1 MAAPESDLEGNRCQ
15 RTQREHRGGAPG
27 SFIAV
32 ATAAAATASRIHGDT
47 SSPPLSPA
55 AGPPRRHLTTVSC
68 IRAWLTRYFAPE
80 SSGPETIEVVGTQ
93 DPRSMGTGVPASEQT
108 SCAKGD
114 PQVYCPEDTGGTE
127 AVQATDCESPED
139 NQSQNEPGY
148 SSREDTGQLMA
159 SYEGKAKGYQVPP
172 FGWRICLAHE
182 FTEKRKPFNANDVSL
197 SNLIKHLGM
206 GLRYLQWW
214 YRKTQVEKKTP
225 FIDLINCVP
234 LRQIYGCPLGG
245 IGGGTITRGWR
256 GQFCRWQLN
265 PGMYQHQTVIADQFT
280 VCLRRKGHTVYQQ
293 VLSVERPSVLRSW
306 NWGLCGYFAFYH
318 ALYPRAWTV
327 YQLPG
332 QNVTL
337 TCRQITPILPHDY
350 QDSSLPVAIF
360 VWDVENEGDEA
371 VDVSIMFSMRNGLGG
386 EDDAPGGL
394 WNEPFC
400 LERDGATV
408 QGLLLHHPTLPNPY
422 TMAVAARL
430 TADTTVTHITAFDP
444 DSTGQQ
450 VWQDLLQ
457 DGQLD
462 SPAGRSPTSQKGEG
476 IAGAVCAMG
485 KLPPRGRCSLEF
497 SLAWDMPRIMFGAKG
512 QVHYRRYTR
521 FFGSDGDAAP
531 TLSHYALCRYTDWEE
546 KISAWQSPVLDDRSL
561 PAWYKSA
568 LFNEL
573 YFLADG
579 GTVWLEVPEAS
590 LPEELVG
597 GMHQL
602 HPILRE
608 YGRFGYLEGQEYRM
622 YNTYDVHFYASFAL
636 IMLWPKLELSLQ
648 YDMALATLRE
658 DLTQRRYL
666 MSGIMAPVKR
676 RNVIPHDIGDPDDEP
691 WLRVNAYVVHD
702 TADWKDLNLKF
713 VLQAVMESEMKF
725 DKDQDGL
732 IENGG
737 YADQTYDGWVTTGPS
752 AYCGGLWL
760 AAVAVMVRMAALCG
774 APDVQDKFSSILS
787 RGQEAYERLLWNGRY
802 YNYDCS
808 SQPQSFSIMSD
819 QCAGQ
824 WFLRASGL
832 GEGDS
837 EVFPTQHVV
846 RALQTIFEFNVQ
858 AFAGGAMGAVNGMQP
873 HGVPDR
879 SSVQS
884 DEVWVGVVYGLA
896 ATMIQEGL
904 TWEGFRTAEGCY
916 RTVWERLGLAFQT
929 PEAYCQQRV
938 YRSLAYMRPLS
949 IWAMQLALQQQQHKK
964 ASGPKAKQGTGLS
977 MGPKLGPK
985 ETMANPS
992 PE

>member
-1 MAAPESDLEGNRCQ
+1 MVVPWVALGEALSPEAGEASSVVGSLILECTSTKQSLLINSQCVCAGKGRLCTSKSCLWSA
-15 RTQREHRGGAPG
+15 RVSCTAGTGACVGTLHSTTPSIPEPG
-27 SFIAV
+27 LSISFLAKM
-32 ATAAAATASRIHGDT
+32 
-47 SSPPLSPA
+47 SPSPA
-55 AGPPRRHLTTVSC
+55 ARSHPSCPMTT
-68 IRAWLTRYFAPE
+68 
-80 SSGPETIEVVGTQ
+80 
-93 DPRSMGTGVPASEQT
+93 
-108 SCAKGD
+108 
-114 PQVYCPEDTGGTE
+114 
-127 AVQATDCESPED
+127 
-139 NQSQNEPGY
+139 
-148 SSREDTGQLMA
+148 
-159 SYEGKAKGYQVPP
+159 
-172 FGWRICLAHE
+172 
-182 FTEKRKPFNANDVSL
+182 
-197 SNLIKHLGM
+197 
-206 GLRYLQWW
+206 
-214 YRKTQVEKKTP
+214 
-225 FIDLINCVP
+225 
-234 LRQIYGCPLGG
+234 
-245 IGGGTITRGWR
+245 
-256 GQFCRWQLN
+256 
-265 PGMYQHQTVIADQFT
+265 
-280 VCLRRKGHTVYQQ
+280 
-293 VLSVERPSVLRSW
+293 
-306 NWGLCGYFAFYH
+306 
-318 ALYPRAWTV
+318 
-327 YQLPG
+327 
-332 QNVTL
+332 
-337 TCRQITPILPHDY
+337 
-350 QDSSLPVAIF
+350 SSLPVGVF

-371 VDVSIMFSMRNGLGG
+371 LDVSIMFSMRNGLGG

-400 LERDGATV
+400 LERDGETV
-408 QGLLLHHPTLPNPY
+408 QGLLLHHPTPPNPY

-430 TADTTVTHITAFDP
+430 TADTMVTHLTAFDP
-444 DSTGQQ
+444 DSAGQQ

-462 SPAGRSPTSQKGEG
+462 SLAGQSLPSQKGVG
-476 IAGAVCAMG
+476 IAGAVCVMG
-485 KLPPRGRCSLEF
+485 KLPPRGQRRLEF

-512 QVHYRRYTR
+512 QVYYRRYTR
-521 FFGSDGDAAP
+521 FFGPDGDAAP
-531 TLSHYALCRYTDWEE
+531 TLSHYALCRYADWEE
-546 KISAWQSPVLDDRSL
+546 RISAWQSPVLDDRSL

-579 GTVWLEVPEAS
+579 GTVWLEVPEDC
-590 LPEELVG
+590 LREEPVES
-597 GMHQL
+597 MCQL
-602 HPILRE
+602 RPLLRE

-648 YDMALATLRE
+648 YDMGEGPFCASSALLAPHAPEPLWSLTLSLPPKHNVDPAYWFPSGITHTVLCPTPSLPIPCPAAPACVSAPPALATLRE
-658 DLTQRRYL
+658 DLAQQRYL
-666 MSGIMAPVKR
+666 MSGIIAPVKR
-676 RNVIPHDIGDPDDEP
+676 RNVVPHDVGDPDDEP

-713 VLQAVMESEMKF
+713 VLQVYRDYYLTGDHCFLRDMWPVCLAVMESEMKF

-760 AAVAVMVRMAALCG
+760 AAVAVMVKMAALCG
-774 APDVQDKFSSILS
+774 AQEVQDKFSSILS

-808 SQPQSFSIMSD
+808 SQPQSHSIMSD

-837 EVFPTQHVV
+837 EVFPTPHVV

-858 AFAGGAMGAVNGMQP
+858 GFAGGAMGAVNGMQP

-929 PEAYCQQRV
+929 PEAYCQQQV
-938 YRSLAYMRPLS
+938 FRSLAYMRPLS
-949 IWAMQLALQQQQHKK
+949 IWAMQLALQQQQQQQQHKK
-964 ASGPKAKQGTGLS
+964 APGPIAKQDTGLS
-977 MGPKLGPK
+977 TRPKLGPK
-985 ETMANPS
+985 EAVANPS
-992 PE
+992 PECAS

>member
-1 MAAPESDLEGNRCQ
+1 MGTHDPGN
-15 RTQREHRGGAPG
+15 
-27 SFIAV
+27 
-32 ATAAAATASRIHGDT
+32 
-47 SSPPLSPA
+47 
-55 AGPPRRHLTTVSC
+55 
-68 IRAWLTRYFAPE
+68 
-80 SSGPETIEVVGTQ
+80 
-93 DPRSMGTGVPASEQT
+93 MGTGVPASEQI
-108 SCAKGD
+108 SCAKED
-114 PQVYCPEDTGGTE
+114 PQVYCPEETGSTKD
-127 AVQATDCESPED
+127 VQVTDCKSPED
-139 NQSQNEPGY
+139 
-148 SSREDTGQLMA
+148 SRPQKETDCCNPEDSGQLMA
-159 SYEGKAKGYQVPP
+159 SYEGKAMGYQVPP

-182 FTEKRKPFNANDVSL
+182 FTEKRKPFQANNVSL
-197 SNLIKHLGM
+197 SNMIKHIGM

-225 FIDLINCVP
+225 FIDMINSVP

-265 PGMYQHQTVIADQFT
+265 PGMYQHRTVIAD
-280 VCLRRKGHTVYQQ
+280 
-293 VLSVERPSVLRSW
+293 
-306 NWGLCGYFAFYH
+306 
-318 ALYPRAWTV
+318 
-327 YQLPG
+327 
-332 QNVTL
+332 
-337 TCRQITPILPHDY
+337 
-350 QDSSLPVAIF
+350 QDSSLPVGVF

-371 VDVSIMFSMRNGLGG
+371 LDVSIMFSMRNGLGG
-386 EDDAPGGL
+386 GDDAPGGL

-400 LERDGATV
+400 LERSGETV
-408 QGLLLHHPTLPNPY
+408 RGLLLHHPTLPNPY
-422 TMAVAARL
+422 TMAVAARV

-462 SPAGRSPTSQKGEG
+462 SPTGQSTPTQKGVG
-476 IAGAVCAMG
+476 IAGAVCVSS
-485 KLPPRGRCSLEF
+485 KLRPRGQCRLEF

-521 FFGSDGDAAP
+521 FFGQDGDAAP
-531 TLSHYALCRYTDWEE
+531 ALSHYALCRYAEWEE
-546 KISAWQSPVLDDRSL
+546 RISAWQSPVLDDRSL

-579 GTVWLEVPEAS
+579 GTVWLEVLEDS
-590 LPEELVG
+590 LPEELG
-597 GMHQL
+597 RNMCH
-602 HPILRE
+602 LRPTLWD

-658 DLTQRRYL
+658 DLTRRRYL
-666 MSGIMAPVKR
+666 MSGVMAPVKR

-691 WLRVNAYVVHD
+691 WLRVNAYLIHD

-713 VLQAVMESEMKF
+713 VLQVYRDYYLTGDQNFLKDMWPVCLAVMESEMKF
-725 DKDQDGL
+725 DKDHDGL

-760 AAVAVMVRMAALCG
+760 AAVAVMVQMAALCG
-774 APDVQDKFSSILS
+774 AQDIQDKFSSILS

-802 YNYDCS
+802 YNYDS
-808 SQPQSFSIMSD
+808 SSRPQSRSVMSD

-824 WFLRASGL
+824 WFLKACGL
-832 GEGDS
+832 GEGDT

-846 RALQTIFEFNVQ
+846 RALQTIFELNVQ

-873 HGVPDR
+873 HGVPDK

-904 TWEGFRTAEGCY
+904 TWEGFQTAEGCY

-938 YRSLAYMRPLS
+938 FRSLAYMRPLS

-964 ASGPKAKQGTGLS
+964 ASWPKVEQGTGLRT
-977 MGPKLGPK
+977 GPMFGPK
-985 ETMANPS
+985 EAMANLS

>member
-1 MAAPESDLEGNRCQ
+1 
-15 RTQREHRGGAPG
+15 
-27 SFIAV
+27 
-32 ATAAAATASRIHGDT
+32 
-47 SSPPLSPA
+47 
-55 AGPPRRHLTTVSC
+55 
-68 IRAWLTRYFAPE
+68 
-80 SSGPETIEVVGTQ
+80 
-93 DPRSMGTGVPASEQT
+93 MGTGVPASEQT

-114 PQVYCPEDTGGTE
+114 PQASCPENGTE
-127 AVQATDCESPED
+127 AVQVTDCPIPEDSQPQHEQGYSSPED
-139 NQSQNEPGY
+139 S
-148 SSREDTGQLMA
+148 GQLMA

-182 FTEKRKPFNANDVSL
+182 FAEKRKPFNANDISL

-214 YRKTQVEKKTP
+214 YRKTQVEKKKP
-225 FIDLINCVP
+225 FIDLINSVP

-265 PGMYQHQTVIADQFT
+265 PGMYQHQTVMANQFT
-280 VCLRRKGHTVYQQ
+280 VCLRRRGQTVYQQ

-350 QDSSLPVAIF
+350 QDSSLPVGVF

-371 VDVSIMFSMRNGLGG
+371 LEVSIMFSMRNGLGG
-386 EDDAPGGL
+386 EDDASGGL

-400 LERDGATV
+400 LERDGETV
-408 QGLLLHHPTLPNPY
+408 QGLLLHHPTPPNPY

-430 TADTTVTHITAFDP
+430 SADTTVTHLTAFDP
-444 DSTGQQ
+444 DSAGQQ
-450 VWQDLLQ
+450 VWQDLLL

-462 SPAGRSPTSQKGEG
+462 SLAGKSLPSQKGVG
-476 IAGAVCAMG
+476 IAGAVCVSG
-485 KLPPRGRCSLEF
+485 KLPPRGRHRLEF

-512 QVHYRRYTR
+512 QVYYRRYTR
-521 FFGSDGDAAP
+521 FFGPDGDAAP
-531 TLSHYALCRYTDWEE
+531 ALSHYALSHYADWEE
-546 KISAWQSPVLDDRSL
+546 KISAWQSPVLEDRSL

-579 GTVWLEVPEAS
+579 GTVWLEVSEDS

-597 GMHQL
+597 GMGQL
-602 HPILRE
+602 RPLLQE
-608 YGRFGYLEGQEYRM
+608 YGRFAYLE
-622 YNTYDVHFYASFAL
+622 
-636 IMLWPKLELSLQ
+636 
-648 YDMALATLRE
+648 ALATLRE
-658 DLTQRRYL
+658 DLTQRRFL
-666 MSGIMAPVKR
+666 MSGVTAPVKR
-676 RNVIPHDIGDPDDEP
+676 RNVIPHDVGDPDDEP
-691 WLRVNAYVVHD
+691 WLRVNAYEIHD
-702 TADWKDLNLKF
+702 TGDWKDLNLKF
-713 VLQAVMESEMKF
+713 VLQVYRDYYLTGDQCFLRDMWPVCLAVMESEMKF
-725 DKDQDGL
+725 DKDHDGL

-760 AAVAVMVRMAALCG
+760 AAVAVMVQMAALCG
-774 APDVQDKFSSILS
+774 AQEAQNKFSSILS
-787 RGQEAYERLLWNGRY
+787 RGQEAYDRLLWNGRY

-808 SQPQSFSIMSD
+808 SQPQSYSIMSD

-837 EVFPTQHVV
+837 EVFPTQQVV

-858 AFAGGAMGAVNGMQP
+858 AFAGGVMGAVNGMQP
-873 HGVPDR
+873 HGVPDT

-929 PEAYCQQRV
+929 PEAYCQRRV
-938 YRSLAYMRPLS
+938 FRSLAYMRPLS
-949 IWAMQLALQQQQHKK
+949 IWAMQLALQQQQQHKK
-964 ASGPKAKQGTGLS
+964 ASEPISKRGTALCTRPKH
-977 MGPKLGPK
+977 GPK
-985 ETMANPS
+985 EAMANPG

>member
-1 MAAPESDLEGNRCQ
+1 MGTHDPGN
-15 RTQREHRGGAPG
+15 
-27 SFIAV
+27 
-32 ATAAAATASRIHGDT
+32 
-47 SSPPLSPA
+47 
-55 AGPPRRHLTTVSC
+55 
-68 IRAWLTRYFAPE
+68 
-80 SSGPETIEVVGTQ
+80 
-93 DPRSMGTGVPASEQT
+93 MGTGVPASEQI
-108 SCAKGD
+108 SCAKED
-114 PQVYCPEDTGGTE
+114 PQVYCPEETGSTKD
-127 AVQATDCESPED
+127 VQVTDCKSPED
-139 NQSQNEPGY
+139 
-148 SSREDTGQLMA
+148 SRPQKETDCCNPEDSGQLMA
-159 SYEGKAKGYQVPP
+159 SYEGKAMGYQVPP

-182 FTEKRKPFNANDVSL
+182 FTEKRKPFQANNVSL
-197 SNLIKHLGM
+197 SNMIKHIGM

-225 FIDLINCVP
+225 FIDMINSVP

-265 PGMYQHQTVIADQFT
+265 PGMYQHRTVIADQFT
-280 VCLRRKGHTVYQQ
+280 VCLRREGQTVYQQ
-293 VLSVERPSVLRSW
+293 VLSLERPSVLRTW

-350 QDSSLPVAIF
+350 QDSSLPVGVF

-371 VDVSIMFSMRNGLGG
+371 LDVSIMFSMRNGLGG
-386 EDDAPGGL
+386 GDDAPGGL

-400 LERDGATV
+400 LERSGETV
-408 QGLLLHHPTLPNPY
+408 RGLLLHHPTLPNPY
-422 TMAVAARL
+422 TMAVAARV

-462 SPAGRSPTSQKGEG
+462 SPTGQSTPTQKGVG
-476 IAGAVCAMG
+476 IAGAVCVSS
-485 KLPPRGRCSLEF
+485 KLRPRGQCRLEF

-521 FFGSDGDAAP
+521 FFGQDGDAAP
-531 TLSHYALCRYTDWEE
+531 ALSHYALCRYAEWEE
-546 KISAWQSPVLDDRSL
+546 RISAWQSPVLDDRSL

-579 GTVWLEVPEAS
+579 GTVWLEVLEDS
-590 LPEELVG
+590 LPEELG
-597 GMHQL
+597 RNMCH
-602 HPILRE
+602 LRPTLRD
-608 YGRFGYLEGQEYRM
+608 YGRFGYLEGTGSVCPSSGM
-622 YNTYDVHFYASFAL
+622 PIPCLPSVSA
-636 IMLWPKLELSLQ
+636 PP
-648 YDMALATLRE
+648 ALATLRE
-658 DLTQRRYL
+658 DLTRRRYL
-666 MSGIMAPVKR
+666 MSGVMAPVKR

-691 WLRVNAYVVHD
+691 WLRVNAYLIHD

-713 VLQAVMESEMKF
+713 VLQVYRDYYLTGDQNFLKDMWPVCLAVMESEMKF
-725 DKDQDGL
+725 DKDHDGL

-760 AAVAVMVRMAALCG
+760 AAVAVMVQMAALCG
-774 APDVQDKFSSILS
+774 AQDIQDKFSSILS

-802 YNYDCS
+802 YNYDS
-808 SQPQSFSIMSD
+808 SSRPQSRSVMSD

-824 WFLRASGL
+824 WFLKACGL
-832 GEGDS
+832 GEGDT

-846 RALQTIFEFNVQ
+846 RALQTIFELNVQ

-873 HGVPDR
+873 HGVPDK

-904 TWEGFRTAEGCY
+904 TWEGFQTAEGCY

-938 YRSLAYMRPLS
+938 FRSLAYMRPLS

-964 ASGPKAKQGTGLS
+964 ASWPKVEQGTGLRT
-977 MGPKLGPK
+977 GPMFGPK
-985 ETMANPS
+985 EAMANLS

>member
-1 MAAPESDLEGNRCQ
+1 MVVLWVASGEALLPVAGEASSVVGSLTLECISTGQSSLTNSQCACVGKGRLCTSKSCPWSAQVSSAAGTGACVGTLLSTTPSIPE
-15 RTQREHRGGAPG
+15 PG
-27 SFIAV
+27 LSISFLA
-32 ATAAAATASRIHGDT
+32 RM
-47 SSPPLSPA
+47 SPSPA
-55 AGPPRRHLTTVSC
+55 VRSHPSC
-68 IRAWLTRYFAPE
+68 P
-80 SSGPETIEVVGTQ
+80 
-93 DPRSMGTGVPASEQT
+93 M
-108 SCAKGD
+108 
-114 PQVYCPEDTGGTE
+114 
-127 AVQATDCESPED
+127 
-139 NQSQNEPGY
+139 
-148 SSREDTGQLMA
+148 
-159 SYEGKAKGYQVPP
+159 
-172 FGWRICLAHE
+172 
-182 FTEKRKPFNANDVSL
+182 
-197 SNLIKHLGM
+197 
-206 GLRYLQWW
+206 
-214 YRKTQVEKKTP
+214 
-225 FIDLINCVP
+225 
-234 LRQIYGCPLGG
+234 
-245 IGGGTITRGWR
+245 IT
-256 GQFCRWQLN
+256 
-265 PGMYQHQTVIADQFT
+265 
-280 VCLRRKGHTVYQQ
+280 
-293 VLSVERPSVLRSW
+293 
-306 NWGLCGYFAFYH
+306 
-318 ALYPRAWTV
+318 
-327 YQLPG
+327 
-332 QNVTL
+332 
-337 TCRQITPILPHDY
+337 
-350 QDSSLPVAIF
+350 SSLPVGVF

-371 VDVSIMFSMRNGLGG
+371 LDVSIMFSMRNGLGG
-386 EDDAPGGL
+386 GDDAPGGL

-400 LERDGATV
+400 LERGGETV

-422 TMAVAARL
+422 TMAVAARV

-462 SPAGRSPTSQKGEG
+462 SPTGQSTPTQKGVG
-476 IAGAVCAMG
+476 IAGAVCVSS
-485 KLPPRGRCSLEF
+485 KLQPRGQCRLEF

-521 FFGSDGDAAP
+521 FFGQDGDAAP
-531 TLSHYALCRYTDWEE
+531 TLSHYALCQYPEWEE
-546 KISAWQSPVLDDRSL
+546 RISAWQSPVLDDRSL

-579 GTVWLEVPEAS
+579 GTVWLEVLEDS
-590 LPEELVG
+590 LPEELG
-597 GMHQL
+597 RNMCH
-602 HPILRE
+602 LRPTLRD

-658 DLTQRRYL
+658 DLTRRRYL
-666 MSGIMAPVKR
+666 MSGVMAPVKR

-691 WLRVNAYVVHD
+691 WLRVNAYLIHD

-713 VLQAVMESEMKF
+713 VLQVYRDYYLTGDQNFLKDMWPVCLAVMESEMKF
-725 DKDQDGL
+725 DKDHDGL

-760 AAVAVMVRMAALCG
+760 AAVAVMVQMAALCG
-774 APDVQDKFSSILS
+774 AQDIQDKFSSILS

-802 YNYDCS
+802 YNYDS
-808 SQPQSFSIMSD
+808 SSRPQSRSVMSD

-824 WFLRASGL
+824 WFLKACGL
-832 GEGDS
+832 GEGDT
-837 EVFPTQHVV
+837 EVFPTPHVV
-846 RALQTIFEFNVQ
+846 RALQTIFELNVQ

-873 HGVPDR
+873 HGVPDK

-904 TWEGFRTAEGCY
+904 TWEGFQTAEGCY

-938 YRSLAYMRPLS
+938 FRSLAYMRPLS

-964 ASGPKAKQGTGLS
+964 ASWPKVEQGTGLRT
-977 MGPKLGPK
+977 GPMFGPK
-985 ETMANPS
+985 EAMANLN